1 MPSATVLVR
10 YGAAARAAAGVDTES
25 VTLPEGQG
33 EGQGQGQGQGQGE
46 GQGPATVGSVL
57 DEVTPRPTEL
67 GRVLRVATVPVN
79 GRAADRAWTL
89 AGGDGVEGL
98 APVAGGG
105 WGDPQLRAPGRQ

>member
-10 YGAAARAAAGVDTES
+10 YWAAARAAAGVDTES

-33 EGQGQGQGQGQGE
+33 QGQGEDQGQGEGLGEGLGE

-57 DEVTPRPTEL
+57 DEVTTRHTEL
-67 GRVLRVATVPVN
+67 GRVLRVATVLVN

-89 AGGDGVEGL
+89 ADGDVVEVL
-98 APVAGGG
+98 PPFAGG
-105 WGDPQLRAPGRQ
+105 

>member
-10 YGAAARAAAGVDTES
+10 YWAAARAAAGVDTES

-33 EGQGQGQGQGQGE
+33 EGEGQGQGQGE

-57 DEVTPRPTEL
+57 DEVTTRHTEL
-67 GRVLRVATVPVN
+67 GRVLRVATVLVN

-89 AGGDGVEGL
+89 ADGDVVEVL
-98 APVAGGG
+98 PPFAGG
-105 WGDPQLRAPGRQ
+105 

>member
-10 YGAAARAAAGVDTES
+10 YWAAARAAAGVDTES

-33 EGQGQGQGQGQGE
+33 QGQGQ

-57 DEVTPRPTEL
+57 DEVTTRHTEL
-67 GRVLRVATVPVN
+67 GRVLRVATVLVN

-89 AGGDGVEGL
+89 ADGDVVEVL
-98 APVAGGG
+98 PPFAGG
-105 WGDPQLRAPGRQ
+105 